1 MENFIFCSVKV
12 KKTEGFKSNK
22 KKCGDVWVDNKPT
35 VSNKLKFKTL
45 RLHKNNKKRSIKK
58 QQKNIKNEKK
68 KQKQKK
74 EQIKVYK
81 TIKKYKG
88 VIHVALNS
96 ED

>member
-1 MENFIFCSVKV
+1 M
-12 KKTEGFKSNK
+12 
-22 KKCGDVWVDNKPT
+22 DNKPT

-81 TIKKYKG
+81 TIKKYKV